1 MVHME
6 DSRLLWVVLAYMW
19 PGATQQHICDQE
31 QVSNTYMVGGK
42 SATSGGLTGLRVL
55 LGCSWGVLGRSWGF
69 LGRSLRVS
77 RDLGEILGGHK
88 VLFGSSWSGL
98 GAHLGRSLVVL
109 GDFGG
114 VLRRPWDLLG
124 RSLVVVSGVGRS
136 NQTCLKKCFWQERGH
151 DFDGF

>member
-1 MVHME
+1 ME

-88 VLFGSSWSGL
+88 VLMEAPGAPKGCPKGGIWGGKMAPKSIRKRGRNLRAKKIPFQTVLGPSWSRL
-98 GAHLGRSLVVL
+98 GSILGHLDRA
-109 GDFGG
+109 
-114 VLRRPWDLLG
+114 
-124 RSLVVVSGVGRS
+124 
-136 NQTCLKKCFWQERGH
+136 
-151 DFDGF
+151 